1 MRCVNVISRVGREC
15 DQPAGCECDQ
25 GVNVISRARTFWRQ
39 GEGTVLAPFLFTV
52 YTADFMFSS
61 ATCHLQKFSDDSA
74 IVSLITNDADREYRG
89 LIQNFVDWCQRSRL
103 QINVGKTKELVVN
116 FRRHKQTS
124 LPSVNIQGKEIVRVD
139 SYKYFGDG
147 AGVAVPT
154 PTVPVL
160 PSYTTPQISHTGNT
174 ERLSNGSA
182 ISSDDI
188 EDGQILIPPP
198 PTIAPPPPPP
208 QFIPP
213 SPGYS
218 STPSAFF
225 EETYLPVDLSTLQPP
240 SMPPPKPPSLGT
252 PEDVNLSALRPPPMA
267 PPKPPSYQM
276 STNSPEDIPECPK
289 FTPPLPPTEKV
300 NGNEKET
307 NIPQNL
313 VPPVKPVRRNS
324 SGIKLDD
331 NIHDLKENMQ
341 AMLPNQSLTPVRVVD
356 SMASTL
362 QTPPDVP
369 NKIVTPKKNSATAE
383 KPTTVLSAQDII
395 NFTPPDPMQRY
406 SPLLNKK
413 LQNLKTNEPSNGK
426 EATTSP
432 LALLLAAKERE
443 KQKAALSRENSTK
456 SNTSID
462 STTGGIQMSNTR
474 SNTFTVTP
482 KPTASSGSIHPYT
495 EIKPNTESP
504 KIPDSSSEHSASSS
518 STLFKSPASILSPSS
533 PSDQYNSFNTVS
545 FIPPPPEFANSDP
558 EDEAPPNMLPPDPPA
573 KRTDIIASPN
583 AAPIT
588 NGPANSPSIKS
599 YSINT
604 PMNAV
609 PKTQFKRAS
618 PPKLQPQAPPPSPL
632 KLQPPAA
639 PTSVAK
645 LQPQAPPTSPPKFQ
659 PQAPPT
665 SPPKFQPQ
673 APPTSP
679 PKFQPQAPP
688 TSPPKF
694 QPQAPPTSPP
704 KFQPQAPPTS
714 PPKFQPHPPPSPPK
728 FQPQVPSPLKF
739 QPQAPSP
746 SLLKTPPHAPPT
758 ASANQATLLSI
769 LQKKMLEMDPKFTL
783 AREPDTGGDEWS
795 TPSFD
800 EDVGGSASLNSTPK
814 PKSSTVPV
822 QSAGL
827 DIKELEN
834 KVSKKAQAKA
844 PASSAPSKQQFGM
857 TFMVRPGTKQPIT
870 PIPKTE

>member
-1 MRCVNVISRVGREC
+1 MMKKGGLNFLSRRNQSLFDTNV
-15 DQPAGCECDQ
+15 QMK
-25 GVNVISRARTFWRQ
+25 
-39 GEGTVLAPFLFTV
+39 
-52 YTADFMFSS
+52 DF
-61 ATCHLQKFSDDSA
+61 
-74 IVSLITNDADREYRG
+74 
-89 LIQNFVDWCQRSRL
+89 
-103 QINVGKTKELVVN
+103 
-116 FRRHKQTS
+116 
-124 LPSVNIQGKEIVRVD
+124 
-139 SYKYFGDG
+139 
-147 AGVAVPT
+147 
-154 PTVPVL
+154 
-160 PSYTTPQISHTGNT
+160 GNT
-174 ERLSNGSA
+174 EPLSNGSA
-182 ISSDDI
+182 ISADDI

-225 EETYLPVDLSTLQPP
+225 EETYLPVDLSILQPP

-289 FTPPLPPTEKV
+289 FTPPLPPTEQVQPPTTKMQKMPPPKPTRFSSISNFELPPSDYATPSFTPSGRPASSFISQNTGKLYSVPKTTNITGQSERDKMAAGVQV
-300 NGNEKET
+300 NGNKPAPEKET

-324 SGIKLDD
+324 SGNKLDD
-331 NIHDLKENMQ
+331 NIQDLKENMQ

-362 QTPPDVP
+362 QTPPDVS
-369 NKIVTPKKNSATAE
+369 NKIVTPIKSSATAE

-426 EATTSP
+426 EAATSP

-462 STTGGIQMSNTR
+462 STTGSIQMSNTR

-504 KIPDSSSEHSASSS
+504 KVPDSRSEHSASSS
-518 STLFKSPASILSPSS
+518 STLFKNPASIVSNPN

-573 KRTDIIASPN
+573 KRTDIITSPN
-583 AAPIT
+583 STPIT

-609 PKTQFKRAS
+609 PKTQFKRPS
-618 PPKLQPQAPPPSPL
+618 PPKLQPQAPPPSSL

-645 LQPQAPPTSPPKFQ
+645 FQPQALPTSPPKFQ

-673 APPTSP
+673 APPTPP

-688 TSPPKF
+688 PSLPKTP
-694 QPQAPPTSPP
+694 PQAPPT
-704 KFQPQAPPTS
+704 A
-714 PPKFQPHPPPSPPK
+714 
-728 FQPQVPSPLKF
+728 
-739 QPQAPSP
+739 A
-746 SLLKTPPHAPPT
+746 
-758 ASANQATLLSI
+758 ANQATLLSI

-783 AREPDTGGDEWS
+783 AHEPDTGGDEWN

-800 EDVGGSASLNSTPK
+800 EDVGGSASLNSTLK
-814 PKSSTVPV
+814 PKSATVPV

-870 PIPKTE
+870 PIPKID

>member
-1 MRCVNVISRVGREC
+1 MMKKGGLNFLSRRNQSLFDTNVQMKDFESVEFVY
-15 DQPAGCECDQ
+15 DA
-25 GVNVISRARTFWRQ
+25 VVIPDS
-39 GEGTVLAPFLFTV
+39 GTAKV
-52 YTADFMFSS
+52 
-61 ATCHLQKFSDDSA
+61 
-74 IVSLITNDADREYRG
+74 
-89 LIQNFVDWCQRSRL
+89 RSRPT
-103 QINVGKTKELVVN
+103 VKHFST
-116 FRRHKQTS
+116 
-124 LPSVNIQGKEIVRVD
+124 
-139 SYKYFGDG
+139 FGDG

-300 NGNEKET
+300 QPPTNKMQKMPPPKPTRFSSISNFELPPSDYATPSFTPSGRPASSFISQNTGKLYSVPKTTNFTGQSERDKMAVGVQVNGNEKET

-341 AMLPNQSLTPVRVVD
+341 VMLPNQSLTPVRVVD

-573 KRTDIIASPN
+573 KRTDTIASPN
-583 AAPIT
+583 AAHIT

-645 LQPQAPPTSPPKFQ
+645 LQPQAPPTSPQISAPSSTHISPNFSPKLH
-659 PQAPPT
+659 
-665 SPPKFQPQ
+665 
-673 APPTSP
+673 
-679 PKFQPQAPP
+679 
-688 TSPPKF
+688 
-694 QPQAPPTSPP
+694 
-704 KFQPQAPPTS
+704 
-714 PPKFQPHPPPSPPK
+714 PHPPNFSPKLHPHPPNFSPKLHPISPK

-800 EDVGGSASLNSTPK
+800 EDVGGSASLNSTPN
-814 PKSSTVPV
+814 PRAL
-822 QSAGL
+822 QSL
-827 DIKELEN
+827 YSLQ
-834 KVSKKAQAKA
+834 VW
-844 PASSAPSKQQFGM
+844 
-857 TFMVRPGTKQPIT
+857 T
-870 PIPKTE
+870 